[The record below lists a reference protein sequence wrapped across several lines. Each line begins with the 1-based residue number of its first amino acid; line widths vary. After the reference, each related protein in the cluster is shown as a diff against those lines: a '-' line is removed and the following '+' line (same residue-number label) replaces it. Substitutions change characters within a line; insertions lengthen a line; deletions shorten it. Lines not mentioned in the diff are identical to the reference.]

1 MGSSCL
7 YEHYM
12 GAIKLFHPTSRRAA
26 STWIPKLSSSAPD
39 AHRSPLETWYLKHIR
54 IASRAGIYPL
64 TCKIVDGESV
74 SCVGAIKAAI
84 AGAVAAAECTTAL
97 SVAPSLRP
105 PTLITTAPSKD
116 PKTSSHH
123 HLHMP
128 PHSLCE
134 RNHAI
139 APPPHYLPVI
149 GEQLAPEAAP

>member
-1 MGSSCL
+1 MCCMCVLRGLNGHIRVIYLTSQYSASSW
-7 YEHYM
+7 
-12 GAIKLFHPTSRRAA
+12 P
-26 STWIPKLSSSAPD
+26 PKLPRSAFD
-39 AHRSPLETWYLKHIR
+39 AYRPPLEAWHLGSIR
-54 IASRAGIYPL
+54 IPSTGSIYPL
-64 TCKIVDGESV
+64 TCEKGRGESV
-74 SCVGAIKAAI
+74 SCASAINAVI
-84 AGAVAAAECTTAL
+84 AGAVAAAECITAL
-97 SVAPSLRP
+97 PVAPSRRL
-105 PTLITTAPSKD
+105 PTPTTAAPSKD

>member
-1 MGSSCL
+1 MSCAS
-7 YEHYM
+7 
-12 GAIKLFHPTSRRAA
+12 AINA
-26 STWIPKLSSSAPD
+26 
-39 AHRSPLETWYLKHIR
+39 
-54 IASRAGIYPL
+54 
-64 TCKIVDGESV
+64 V
-74 SCVGAIKAAI
+74 I
-84 AGAVAAAECTTAL
+84 AGAVAAAECITAL
-97 SVAPSLRP
+97 SVAPSRRL
-105 PTLITTAPSKD
+105 PTLTTAAPSKD